1 MLPIL
6 YHNLIFEADYKPNL
20 SLDCDSYG
28 SYCSKL
34 NTQLSQAKKNIFWLF
49 QDESSDDGVE
59 GDILASPRTRSRGEV
74 AIDLWKLDRN
84 RPPELKKL

>member
-1 MLPIL
+1 
-6 YHNLIFEADYKPNL
+6 
-20 SLDCDSYG
+20 
-28 SYCSKL
+28 
-34 NTQLSQAKKNIFWLF
+34 
-49 QDESSDDGVE
+49 VE

>member
-1 MLPIL
+1 L
-6 YHNLIFEADYKPNL
+6 
-20 SLDCDSYG
+20 
-28 SYCSKL
+28 
-34 NTQLSQAKKNIFWLF
+34 LF